1 MSLYK
6 FLSQMLIF
14 IGLEGHCSC
23 KQILSIKWI
32 AQKTKWTEGKT
43 CIYIDSIIMMIN
55 NNNNVFQRLSNIIV
69 TQSAL
74 CRVYYNYMKLVLIH
88 KFIWDKKLK
97 LETFCLV
104 GEFELLF
111 KASCIYDASLFY
123 IKDMYLYL
131 LNKNNVPA

>member
-1 MSLYK
+1 
-6 FLSQMLIF
+6 MLIF
-14 IGLEGHCSC
+14 IGLEGHGSC

-32 AQKTKWTEGKT
+32 AQKTIWTEGKT

-104 GEFELLF
+104 GEFE
-111 KASCIYDASLFY
+111 
-123 IKDMYLYL
+123 
-131 LNKNNVPA
+131 